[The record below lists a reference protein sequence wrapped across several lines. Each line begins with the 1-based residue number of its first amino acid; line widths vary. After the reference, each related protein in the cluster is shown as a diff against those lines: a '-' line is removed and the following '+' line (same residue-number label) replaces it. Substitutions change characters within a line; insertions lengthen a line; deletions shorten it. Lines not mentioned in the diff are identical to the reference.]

1 MPLFIMKFLYVFIAV
16 LSFSTSQAQVY
27 KLSGIVKDSKTNEVL
42 TGASIT
48 IYTQG
53 NIFGGISN
61 GEGKFS
67 INSAIKPDSVR
78 FSMIGY
84 RSKVF
89 GRAEVP
95 NDGFITVS
103 LEAAQI
109 SLNEVVVRSVNVM
122 DIIRRA
128 VQKMPSF
135 ISSKNYESK
144 AFYREMIHDSSQY
157 YSVAEAIFDAQFN
170 IQNKS
175 FKLKMEKGRSKE
187 DVAYTRLFEDF
198 HPGGGPQDA
207 VRQSLVIKQPDF
219 LTESSLKNYTYKLD
233 STILRDDRPVYMI
246 SFDQRQNVKEA
257 LEKGRIYID
266 GDDYSVW
273 KFEAENSP
281 RGTAYIKSLKGT
293 DKIFARILGIDLTIK
308 GWARTA
314 AYTKIGDKLF
324 LNYAKMA
331 YAIDY
336 KQPKKAINLGLMINS
351 ELVVTDFQH
360 PVVKEITKDEEWKRK
375 NLAVNLPA
383 DFDTDFWGT
392 NTILN
397 PTAEVNDI
405 ISSISQKNKDVS
417 ATALPDGWE
426 YLNKPFFASYKNGDS
441 ITLVPFVKCSW
452 RDNETGGMI
461 YKTMKGDFT
470 IEARLSLK
478 KRSNA
483 SEEPDKGFQQSGL
496 IVRSPS
502 GKDENHLIFS
512 MGTGG
517 SDKPKYFLETT
528 TGGKTKETV
537 NKTTS
542 LTGWLRMVKRG
553 KMISIYNRPDENAGW
568 VKLDEYKFDWAAT
581 DLQVGFSVMAR
592 FAGNGPMQRPD
603 MRAVFSNVKIVGL

>member
-1 MPLFIMKFLYVFIAV
+1 MKLFYVFIAV
-16 LSFSTSQAQVY
+16 LFVSTSQAQIY
-27 KLSGIVKDSKTNEVL
+27 QLSGLVKDSKTNEVL
-42 TGASIT
+42 NGASIT
-48 IYTQG
+48 IYTFG
-53 NIFGGISN
+53 NVSGSISN
-61 GEGKFS
+61 REGKFS
-67 INSAIKPDSVR
+67 VSSQVKPDSLR

-84 RSKVF
+84 RSKLFVM
-89 GRAEVP
+89 AEIP
-95 NDGFITVS
+95 HEDFITVS

-122 DIIRRA
+122 NIVRRA

-135 ISSKNYESK
+135 IPSKNYESK
-144 AFYREMIHDSSQY
+144 AFYREMIRDSSQY

-170 IQNKS
+170 TQQKS

-207 VRQSLVIKQPDF
+207 VSQSLVIKQPDF
-219 LTESSLKNYTYKLD
+219 LTESNLKNYTYKLD
-233 STILRDDRPVYMI
+233 STILRDDRPIYVI
-246 SFDQRQNVKEA
+246 SFDQQQNVKEA

-281 RGTAYIKSLKGT
+281 GGTPYIKSLKGT

-336 KQPKKAINLGLMINS
+336 KQQKKAINLSLMISS
-351 ELVVTDFQH
+351 ELVVTDFQR
-360 PVVKEITKDEEWKRK
+360 PVVHEITKDEEWKRK

-383 DFDTDFWGT
+383 DFDRDFWGA

-397 PTAEVNDI
+397 PTAEVKEI
-405 ISSISQKNKDVS
+405 ISSISQKNKEV
-417 ATALPDGWE
+417 AGAALPGDWQ
-426 YLNKPFFASYKNGDS
+426 YLNKQFFTSYKNGDS
-441 ITLVPFVKCSW
+441 IMLVPFVKCSW
-452 RDNETGGMI
+452 RDSETGGMI

-470 IEARLSLK
+470 IEAKVSLK
-478 KRSNA
+478 KRGNTSQ
-483 SEEPDKGFQQSGL
+483 EPDKGFQQSGI
-496 IVRSPS
+496 IVRQAG
-502 GKDENHLIFS
+502 GKDENHIIFS

-517 SDKPKYFLETT
+517 SDKPKYFLEST

-537 NKTTS
+537 NKTNS
-542 LTGWLRMVKRG
+542 LTGWLRIVKMG
-553 KMISIYNRPDENAGW
+553 NMISIYSRPDETASW
-568 VKLDEYKFDWAAT
+568 AKVDEYKFDWAAA

-603 MRAVFSNVKIVGL
+603 MKAVFSNVKIVGL